1 MLDKPVAKNLVIVF
15 VRPLKPGTLK
25 TRLSRE
31 LGEADTLAL
40 YEAMVAD
47 VLQMARRSNA
57 TTWLALAE
65 DGPVPKP
72 WIAHKQVLQRDEGVE
87 GCTGLGARMVSAFA
101 DAFAAGYERVC
112 IIGSD
117 CLLITSDLLDAA
129 FEAMDEPESV
139 VVGPADDGGY
149 YLIGMNDLMPEL
161 FEGRMYSHARVF
173 EELLERVEE
182 VDAQLI
188 LLPPL
193 SDIDTM
199 SDLRTFVQREDRLT
213 LPCSRVNQWIEESWP
228 S

>member
-1 MLDKPVAKNLVIVF
+1 MSNKAVAKNLVIVF
-15 VRPLKPGTLK
+15 VRPLKPGTVK

-31 LGEADTLAL
+31 LGDQHTLTL

-47 VLQMARRSNA
+47 VLQMARRSRA

-65 DGPVPKP
+65 DGPVPEP
-72 WIAHKQVLQRDEGVE
+72 WVADKQIFQRDEGVE
-87 GCTGLGARMVSAFA
+87 NCTGLGARMVSAFA
-101 DAFAAGYERVC
+101 DAFAAGYERICV
-112 IIGSD
+112 IGSD
-117 CLLITSDLLDAA
+117 CLYITSDLLDVA

-161 FEGRMYSHARVF
+161 FEGRTYSHAHVF
-173 EELLERVEE
+173 KELLERVKE
-182 VDAQLI
+182 VDAQLVI
-188 LLPPL
+188 LPTFG
-193 SDIDTM
+193 DIDTM

-213 LPCSRVNQWIEESWP
+213 LPCTRVNQWIEESWP